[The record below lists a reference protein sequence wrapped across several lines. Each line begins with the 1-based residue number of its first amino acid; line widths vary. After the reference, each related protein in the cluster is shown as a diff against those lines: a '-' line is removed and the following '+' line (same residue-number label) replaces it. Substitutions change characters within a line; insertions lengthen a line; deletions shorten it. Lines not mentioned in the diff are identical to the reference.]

1 MSTPVVDLA
10 EDAPLPAGARGHS
23 VKPRPT
29 PFGPGSM
36 LWDMSGQRLYVATS
50 ACAFVLQVMHPA
62 IGTVVDKRSTFRTDP
77 WGRAARSFDSV
88 QTWIYGGEE
97 ALAEG
102 RRLRQMHKTI
112 NATGDDGRTYSALSA
127 EPWAWVPLT
136 GFWAFTITSE
146 YFLPEPFTEQQIDQ
160 VYDETL
166 NLCRILQVPERMLP
180 PTRADYWT
188 YFDDMVDNVLVDHP
202 VAHEVIA
209 SPANSPAPPTLPS
222 LLHPAWLPARRLL
235 SRFNRTIT
243 VGLLPPAARDKLGLR
258 WTRADELQLRALGRA
273 LAAMNERIPEKS
285 RYLPIAYHAREAARQ
300 QAALTEALAT
310 RAM

>member
-1 MSTPVVDLA
+1 MSASVVELTDEA
-10 EDAPLPAGARGHS
+10 RPASPAAGRTTRPQ
-23 VKPRPT
+23 PR

-62 IGTVVDKRSTFRTDP
+62 IGTVVDQRSSFRTDP

-97 ALAEG
+97 AIAEG
-102 RRLRQMHKTI
+102 HRLRRMHKPL
-112 NATGDDGRTYSALSA
+112 NATDDNGVTHQALSA

-136 GFWAFTITSE
+136 GFWAFTITSK
-146 YFLPEPFTEQQIDQ
+146 YFLPEPLTEAQLDQ
-160 VYDETL
+160 MYDEMV

-180 PTRADYWT
+180 PTRAAYWT
-188 YFDDMVDNVLVDHP
+188 YFDNMVDNVLVDHP
-202 VAHEVIA
+202 VAHEVVV
-209 SPANSPAPPTLPS
+209 SPANAPAPPTIPGPLQ
-222 LLHPAWLPARRLL
+222 PAWIPLRSLL
-235 SRFNRTIT
+235 SRFNRIIT
-243 VGLLPPAARDKLGLR
+243 VGLLPPAARDKLGLK
-258 WTRADELQLRALGRA
+258 WTAKDELTLRALGRS
-273 LAAMNERIPEKS
+273 LSAMNDRLPEKS

-300 QAALTEALAT
+300 QAALKEALAT